1 MFKYLYVVFIV
12 LSTNSCKLKKELL
25 GSTTTESL
33 PITLSTLEV
42 AKKYVKNIDSVEL
55 KQQLYVFASD
65 SMEGRATGTLGQK
78 KAALFLK
85 NAYKQLGISSPANID
100 YYQNIPK
107 AFFNNR
113 SDQDASNVVAYIKG
127 KEFPEELV
135 IISAHYDHL
144 GLDKEGKVHNG
155 ADDDGSGT
163 VAILQMAKAFKKA
176 TDDGYRPK
184 RSILFLH
191 VVGEEIGL
199 YGSRY
204 YVENPIFPLA
214 NTVADLNIDMIG
226 RVDDLHFDT
235 PEYMY
240 IIGSDRLSTELHQIN
255 NLVNEEFSKLKFD
268 YRFNKKNDP
277 NRFYYRSDHY
287 NFAKNNIPV
296 IFYFNG
302 THDDYHQITDTPD
315 KIDYALLKKRA
326 AHIFL
331 TAWELANREQCI
343 SLD

>member
-199 YGSRY
+199 YGS
-204 YVENPIFPLA
+204 
-214 NTVADLNIDMIG
+214 
-226 RVDDLHFDT
+226 
-235 PEYMY
+235 
-240 IIGSDRLSTELHQIN
+240 LSTELHQIN